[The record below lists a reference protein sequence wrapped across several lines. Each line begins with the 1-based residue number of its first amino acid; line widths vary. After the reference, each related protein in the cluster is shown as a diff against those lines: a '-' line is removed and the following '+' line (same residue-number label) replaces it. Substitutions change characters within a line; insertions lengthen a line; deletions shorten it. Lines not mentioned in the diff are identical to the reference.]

1 MTCQHGWQKTIVS
14 IDKFNKTIGNIVCW
28 ITIPLILGMVYEVL
42 ARKLFLAP
50 TIWAYDMSRFLYGA
64 LFMLG
69 AGYALSKGVHIR
81 ADFLYRN
88 FKTKTQGKIDFW
100 LYLLFYFPGLIVF
113 LYMTTIFVQESI
125 MRNERGMDT
134 TWMPYMWPIKSC
146 LWFGIIFLLIQGV
159 SELFKSYYAMTKG
172 RWPWT
177 RMISHLIDPAILGF
191 ILIGVMLFAIFI
203 GFPISFTLIFLGF
216 VFGYLGFGKLVFY
229 LMTLQFSMVMT
240 EQTLAAVPLFVFMG
254 IMMEQA
260 GLMERLFSAFQMM
273 LAKVRGSLY
282 YAVLFVSVIF
292 AAATGIV
299 GASVTILGIM
309 AAKSMNKSGYD
320 VKLAAGTITAG
331 GTLGIL
337 IPPSIML
344 VVMGPIM
351 EIPVTDLFA
360 AAILPGI
367 LLACLYAAYTTV
379 RCIINPKLG
388 PTVPEE
394 LRAKSMK
401 DVWIENFFLD

>member
-1 MTCQHGWQKTIVS
+1 MTDKPTNLDISDEMIAERRGGSGKMPDDMPTWMAKTIVS

-159 SELFKSYYAMTKG
+159 SELFKSYHAMTKG
-172 RWPWT
+172 RWP
-177 RMISHLIDPAILGF
+177 G
-191 ILIGVMLFAIFI
+191 
-203 GFPISFTLIFLGF
+203 
-216 VFGYLGFGKLVFY
+216 
-229 LMTLQFSMVMT
+229 Q
-240 EQTLAAVPLFVFMG
+240 E
-254 IMMEQA
+254 
-260 GLMERLFSAFQMM
+260 
-273 LAKVRGSLY
+273 
-282 YAVLFVSVIF
+282 
-292 AAATGIV
+292 
-299 GASVTILGIM
+299 
-309 AAKSMNKSGYD
+309 
-320 VKLAAGTITAG
+320 
-331 GTLGIL
+331 
-337 IPPSIML
+337 
-344 VVMGPIM
+344 
-351 EIPVTDLFA
+351 
-360 AAILPGI
+360 
-367 LLACLYAAYTTV
+367 
-379 RCIINPKLG
+379 
-388 PTVPEE
+388 
-394 LRAKSMK
+394 
-401 DVWIENFFLD
+401 

>member
-1 MTCQHGWQKTIVS
+1 MTDKPTNLDISDEMIAERRGGSGKMPDDMPTWMAKTIVS

-88 FKTKTQGKIDFW
+88 FKTKNQGKIDFW

-159 SELFKSYYAMTKG
+159 SELFKSYHAMTKG
-172 RWPWT
+172 RWP
-177 RMISHLIDPAILGF
+177 G
-191 ILIGVMLFAIFI
+191 
-203 GFPISFTLIFLGF
+203 
-216 VFGYLGFGKLVFY
+216 
-229 LMTLQFSMVMT
+229 Q
-240 EQTLAAVPLFVFMG
+240 E
-254 IMMEQA
+254 
-260 GLMERLFSAFQMM
+260 
-273 LAKVRGSLY
+273 
-282 YAVLFVSVIF
+282 
-292 AAATGIV
+292 
-299 GASVTILGIM
+299 
-309 AAKSMNKSGYD
+309 
-320 VKLAAGTITAG
+320 
-331 GTLGIL
+331 
-337 IPPSIML
+337 
-344 VVMGPIM
+344 
-351 EIPVTDLFA
+351 
-360 AAILPGI
+360 
-367 LLACLYAAYTTV
+367 
-379 RCIINPKLG
+379 
-388 PTVPEE
+388 
-394 LRAKSMK
+394 
-401 DVWIENFFLD
+401 

>member
-1 MTCQHGWQKTIVS
+1 MTDKPTNLDVSDEMIAERRGGSGKMPDDMPTWMAKAIVS

-88 FKTKTQGKIDFW
+88 FKTKTQGRIDFW

-146 LWFGIIFLLIQGV
+146 LWFGIIFLLVQGV

-172 RWPWT
+172 RWP
-177 RMISHLIDPAILGF
+177 G
-191 ILIGVMLFAIFI
+191 
-203 GFPISFTLIFLGF
+203 
-216 VFGYLGFGKLVFY
+216 
-229 LMTLQFSMVMT
+229 Q
-240 EQTLAAVPLFVFMG
+240 E
-254 IMMEQA
+254 
-260 GLMERLFSAFQMM
+260 
-273 LAKVRGSLY
+273 
-282 YAVLFVSVIF
+282 
-292 AAATGIV
+292 
-299 GASVTILGIM
+299 
-309 AAKSMNKSGYD
+309 
-320 VKLAAGTITAG
+320 
-331 GTLGIL
+331 
-337 IPPSIML
+337 
-344 VVMGPIM
+344 
-351 EIPVTDLFA
+351 
-360 AAILPGI
+360 
-367 LLACLYAAYTTV
+367 
-379 RCIINPKLG
+379 
-388 PTVPEE
+388 
-394 LRAKSMK
+394 
-401 DVWIENFFLD
+401 